1 MCALMLF
8 IVFRCQINYIS
19 TMHMCI
25 CCYNGSLS
33 ALFRRRPISQ
43 GKFCLC
49 KTVEHGDP
57 PQRHPAALQTAGEQ
71 HICHT
76 LPVRV
81 CVCVKAKMSFHRG
94 RELTPQHLLL
104 LSKTLNSYS

>member
-1 MCALMLF
+1 M
-8 IVFRCQINYIS
+8 Y
-19 TMHMCI
+19 TCI
-25 CCYNGSLS
+25 CYYNASLS

>member
-1 MCALMLF
+1 MFRKCKKKRANWERIITETLIMNKNVRFDAL
-8 IVFRCQINYIS
+8 IVFRCQINDIS
-19 TMHMCI
+19 IMHMCI
-25 CCYNGSLS
+25 CYYNGSLS

-81 CVCVKAKMSFHRG
+81 CVC
-94 RELTPQHLLL
+94 
-104 LSKTLNSYS
+104 